1 MSMHID
7 FQIVFKMCRINNHN
21 NVTQNVKI
29 KCQIFIK
36 TKLSYTKTAKNT
48 NGPKFAGTEKCIYIK
63 YHMSSHA

>member
-1 MSMHID
+1 
-7 FQIVFKMCRINNHN
+7 MCRINNHN